1 MARCCPRLS
10 NYWCCCCLPLKPAVK
25 LCTWMMIVNI
35 GNKKINKK
43 KELILKNIFDNKYIN
58 RNIKKIIKA

>member
-1 MARCCPRLS
+1 
-10 NYWCCCCLPLKPAVK
+10 
-25 LCTWMMIVNI
+25 MMIVNI